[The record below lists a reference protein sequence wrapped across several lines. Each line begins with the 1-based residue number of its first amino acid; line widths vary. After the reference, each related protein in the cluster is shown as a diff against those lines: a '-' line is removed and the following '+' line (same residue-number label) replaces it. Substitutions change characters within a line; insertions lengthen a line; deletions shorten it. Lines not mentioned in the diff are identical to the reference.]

1 MKLLAKLLTG
11 MIVFFAII
19 GIGIYV
25 LVQQFENSR
34 NEANTSEQEY
44 VEETKSVEEFIGSI
58 SETART
64 LAAEN
69 DLYASVMI
77 AQATLESQYG
87 QSGLGS
93 SPNNNLFG
101 IKGKYK
107 NDSVK
112 LETSEDDGKG
122 NMTTVMADFRKYPSY
137 EESLEDYV
145 RLLRNGLSWN
155 KKFYTGVFKSNTKS
169 FKDAT
174 KHLTGSYATDS
185 KYNKKL
191 NKLIA
196 EYDLTQYD
204 KPVKNKTTIKVGD
217 GDSLNHI
224 AETYNVKVT
233 SIKQWNKLNTETI
246 EAGQKLEIF
255 QY

>member
-1 MKLLAKLLTG
+1 MKLLAKLLIG
-11 MIVFFAII
+11 MVVLFALI
-19 GIGIYV
+19 GISIYV
-25 LVQQFENSR
+25 FVQKFENSY
-34 NEANTSEQEY
+34 NQTDSSDPAY
-44 VEETKSVEEFIGSI
+44 VEKNQSVEEFIGTI
-58 SETART
+58 AETARQ
-64 LAAEN
+64 LSAEN

-77 AQATLESQYG
+77 AQATLESEYG

-112 LETSEDDGKG
+112 LETSEDDGTGK
-122 NMTTVMADFRKYPSY
+122 MTTVMADFRKYPSY
-137 EESLEDYV
+137 EDSLKDYV

-155 KKFYTGVFKSNTKS
+155 KQYYTGVFKSNTKT

-204 KPVKNKTTIKVGD
+204 KPVKSKKTIKVED
-217 GDSLNHI
+217 GDSLMLI
-224 AETYNVKVT
+224 AKAYDVKVT
-233 SIKQWNKLNTETI
+233 SIKQWNQLNSDNI
-246 EAGQKLEIF
+246 EAGQQLNIY
-255 QY
+255 Q

>member
-1 MKLLAKLLTG
+1 MKLLTKLLTG

-25 LVQQFENSR
+25 LVQQFENSYDD
-34 NEANTSEQEY
+34 SEPEY

-64 LAAEN
+64 LAAKN

-122 NMTTVMADFRKYPSY
+122 NMTTVMAEFRKYPSY
-137 EESLEDYV
+137 KESLEDYV

-169 FKDAT
+169 YKDAT

-204 KPVKNKTTIKVGD
+204 KPVKNKTTIKVAD

-233 SIKQWNKLNTETI
+233 SIKQWNKLNTENI
-246 EAGQKLEIF
+246 EAGQQLEIF